1 MRRVTRQRH
10 RARQRHHGRLST
22 AVTPG
27 TAGQTGRIGNGRA
40 VRDQR
45 GALAVLC
52 LLIPRRGTRAVQP
65 ARASAVSRFAD
76 LRPWLQNW
84 PGALVDDG
92 DARTARGGMVK
103 PRRVKLSRRSRFL
116 WELRPYFR
124 QVAGLLV
131 IGSIAGILMNVA
143 IVLPAIF
150 LGRAVN
156 TVLAFHQGTT
166 GASSVALAAV
176 LFVVATAAT
185 QVPRIG
191 KRYWLGLARV
201 RFQANVRSD
210 ALRGVLGWP
219 MERLAAMPVGGVMA
233 RVVGDVEVLG
243 LGVGE
248 VIVETWDTLLFSVA
262 LVVTMFVYDPGLAL
276 VALAPVPVALLVAK
290 LAGRVVAA
298 RTTDARQADA
308 DLTAALHEQLGGFRL
323 LRLSGRTGAAA
334 DRIRVLAHRQAA
346 AELNA
351 IRVDQGLA
359 ALYTTLLSAGAFFI
373 IWLGG
378 RSVAAGA
385 LSVGGLVA
393 FLQLFA
399 RFTGRA
405 PRIPQ
410 MANRVQ
416 AAGAAYARLRDLLA
430 TPVSITGEPRWSSFR
445 SAHVAGFGPVSPE
458 PDREGHAP
466 AALSIRGVWFRYPGS
481 TTQTL
486 QDIDIDVPP
495 GRLIAVTGPV
505 GSGKSA
511 LGKLAAGIRQ
521 PDGGHVLL
529 DGSPVA
535 EIPPAHRARHI
546 GYVGQEPDLFSGTVA
561 ENVLLQPRPYIPDR
575 DDPVI
580 DPALGMASLRAD
592 VSGMPAGVR
601 TQIGEGGIRVSGGQR
616 QRIAIARA
624 LAAGGMPSLL
634 VLDDPFS
641 AIDVQTEQAIIAALR
656 ARSAGRLAWAPTIL
670 LLSHRLAAF
679 PYADEVVVLDHG
691 TIEERGTH
699 ADLLEKGGLYARIY
713 RAQADLDS
721 SAASSRGAP

>member
-1 MRRVTRQRH
+1 MQVARRTSGGH
-10 RARQRHHGRLST
+10 SG
-22 AVTPG
+22 
-27 TAGQTGRIGNGRA
+27 AG
-40 VRDQR
+40 
-45 GALAVLC
+45 
-52 LLIPRRGTRAVQP
+52 
-65 ARASAVSRFAD
+65 SRS
-76 LRPWLQNW
+76 W
-84 PGALVDDG
+84 
-92 DARTARGGMVK
+92 
-103 PRRVKLSRRSRFL
+103 FL

-143 IVLPAIF
+143 IVLPAVF
-150 LGRAVN
+150 LGRAIN
-156 TVLAFHQGTT
+156 TVLAVQKGTT
-166 GASSVALAAV
+166 GGSDVVLAAV

-210 ALRGVLGWP
+210 ALRGVLAWP
-219 MERLAAMPVGGVMA
+219 MDRLAAMSVGGVMA

-248 VIVETWDTLLFSVA
+248 VIVETWDTLLFSVS
-262 LVVTMFVYDPGLAL
+262 LVVTMFVYAPGLAA
-276 VALAPVPVALLVAK
+276 VALAPVPAALLIAK

-298 RTTDARQADA
+298 RTTDARQAGA
-308 DLTAALHEQLGGFRL
+308 DLTSALHEQLGGFRL
-323 LRLSGRTGAAA
+323 LRLSGRTAAA
-334 DRIRVLAHRQAA
+334 GDRVRVLAHRQAA
-346 AELNA
+346 AELSA
-351 IRVDQGLA
+351 IRVGQGLA
-359 ALYTTLLSAGAFFI
+359 ALYTMLLSAGAFFI

-378 RSVAAGA
+378 TRVAAGT
-385 LSVGGLVA
+385 LTVGGLVA
-393 FLQLFA
+393 FLQLFV
-399 RFTGRA
+399 RFVTRA

-430 TPVSITGEPRWSSFR
+430 APQPIALEPRWASFS
-445 SAHVAGFGPVSPE
+445 SAHVAGSRSRSPDPV
-458 PDREGHAP
+458 RTGHAP
-466 AALSIRGVWFRYPGS
+466 GTLSIRGAWFTYPGS
-481 TTQTL
+481 NAPTL
-486 QDIDIDVPP
+486 RGIDIDAGP

-511 LGKLAAGIRQ
+511 LGKLAAGIYR
-521 PDGGHVLL
+521 PDAGEVLL
-529 DGSPVA
+529 DGSPVDEIRAA
-535 EIPPAHRARHI
+535 ERARQV
-546 GYVGQEPDLFSGTVA
+546 GYVAQEPDLFSGTVA
-561 ENVLLQPRPYIPDR
+561 ENVLLQLRPYNPGL

-580 DPALGMASLRAD
+580 DSAIEAASLAEDIAR
-592 VSGMPAGVR
+592 MPAGVC
-601 TQIGEGGIRVSGGQR
+601 TQIGEAGIRVSGGQR

-641 AIDVQTEQAIIAALR
+641 AIDVQTERAIVTALHAPSARPALR
-656 ARSAGRLAWAPTIL
+656 QAPTIL

-691 TIEERGTH
+691 AIVERGSH
-699 ADLLEKGGLYARIY
+699 AELLENGGLYARIY

-721 SAASSRGAP
+721 SAAGSQGAP